1 MLARPVFF
9 HALPGL
15 LTLSAV
21 LLAGAD
27 ASAQSGEPIG
37 WFVADLRGSIAPF
50 GQNQVLAVSRGFDPT
65 LTPGTGL
72 GLEAGAH
79 VYVYRWRVI
88 TFGVGASFHTSVADR
103 SAKDTDP
110 DPNGPILRKKFT
122 AVAPQISLNFGGR
135 NGWSYLS
142 GGLGTSSQLSLFA
155 RNDEEPD
162 QRRSNTVNYGGG
174 VRWFVSEHLAFSL
187 DLRFYAVSHLEP
199 TDTEPGSPRMT
210 VMIFSIGASF
220 K

>member
-1 MLARPVFF
+1 MLAHPVSF

-15 LTLSAV
+15 LTLSAL
-21 LLAGAD
+21 LLASAD
-27 ASAQSGEPIG
+27 ASAQSGEPIS

-50 GQNQVLAVSRGFDPT
+50 GQNQVLAVSRGFDQT
-65 LTPGTGL
+65 LTPETGL

-110 DPNGPILRKKFT
+110 NPNGPILRKKFT

-142 GGLGTSSQLSLFA
+142 GGLGTSQLSLFA
-155 RNDEEPD
+155 RNDEELD

-174 VRWFVSEHLAFSL
+174 ARWFVSEHLAFSL
-187 DLRFYAVSHLEP
+187 ALRFYAVSPLEP

-210 VMIFSIGASF
+210 VMVLSIGASF

>member
-1 MLARPVFF
+1 MLARPVSL

-15 LTLSAV
+15 LALSAV
-21 LLAGAD
+21 LLGGAD
-27 ASAQSGEPIG
+27 VAAQSGEPIG

-50 GQNQVLAVSRGFDPT
+50 GQNQTLAIDRGFDPT
-65 LTPGTGL
+65 VTPGTGL

-79 VYVYRWRVI
+79 IYVFRWRVI

-103 SAKDTDP
+103 RPTDTDP

-122 AVAPQISLNFGGR
+122 AITPQISLNFGGR

-142 GGLGTSSQLSLFA
+142 GGLGTSQLSLFA

-162 QRRSNTVNYGGG
+162 QRRSTTVNYGGG
-174 VRWFVSEHLAFSL
+174 ARWFLSEHLAFSL
-187 DLRFYAVSHLEP
+187 DLRFYDVSPLEP
-199 TDTEPGSPRMT
+199 TDTEPGAPRMT
-210 VMIFSIGASF
+210 VMVFSVGASF

>member
-1 MLARPVFF
+1 MLARPVSL

-15 LTLSAV
+15 LALSAV
-21 LLAGAD
+21 LLGGAD
-27 ASAQSGEPIG
+27 VAAQSGEPIG

-50 GQNQVLAVSRGFDPT
+50 GQNQVLAVSRSFDPT

-110 DPNGPILRKKFT
+110 DPTGPILRKKFT
-122 AVAPQISLNFGGR
+122 AVVPQISLNFGGR

-142 GGLGTSSQLSLFA
+142 GGLGTSQLSLFA

-162 QRRSNTVNYGGG
+162 QRPSNTVNYGGG
-174 VRWFVSEHLAFSL
+174 ARCFVSEHLAFSL
-187 DLRFYAVSHLEP
+187 DLRFYSVSPFEP

-210 VMIFSIGASF
+210 VMVFSIGASF